1 MNKQHKVLQ
10 KSSSIEGSNSTN
22 DNRSNKVI
30 ATVTTC
36 LNGNCLSCPGYY
48 VTTGLEDS
56 YVVACNHECHNNN
69 VKQPLQRATHS
80 QPRYQRVAD
89 RIIEK

>member
-48 VTTGLEDS
+48 VTTGLVHS
-56 YVVACNHECHNNN
+56 YVVACNHECHNNKK
-69 VKQPLQRATHS
+69 VKTPLQRPT
-80 QPRYQRVAD
+80 QTQQRYQRVEE
-89 RIIEK
+89 RI